1 MFIRA
6 RKRTLKNG
14 QERRSF
20 ALIQAQ
26 RVNGKP
32 KNLTLLNL
40 GKEFNIAEEDWR
52 ELTQQV
58 VARLKGQTRLPY
70 KEDDQDFQNAVDD
83 IVERLQ
89 DNDYDVYA
97 KPPDTRDTILT
108 DEIRHRDSRT
118 VAGERLAV
126 EAMEC
131 LGIPEILRTLN
142 FSETH
147 VQLACAMIVGRML
160 NPGSDRATHQ
170 WMVNSSSILEI
181 LELNVPGLN
190 SLYRCSDE
198 LHKHSHEIM
207 DRLYG
212 NTKELFDCDETLI
225 FYDLTNTFYHGQ
237 EKGELLRYGRSKQKR
252 NDCPLVTLA
261 LTLDGSGFPRSA
273 EILPGNVGEPGTL
286 KQAIENLKGATPTV
300 IMDAGIAT
308 EKNIAYLKK
317 KKLNWIC
324 VQRTQASAVPT
335 READQAFETAGG
347 VKIRAWELSKQDMK
361 TQESEPNEGKS
372 EENELEDQER
382 FVYVHSEAR
391 QATEEQILETK
402 CADYEEALT
411 KLHEGLSKPKYL
423 KNYEKVLVKIGRLR
437 EKYKKVS
444 HTYQVTVT
452 RKKGTKHAESVRF
465 TKLEVH
471 EDRLLAAGGYIL
483 RTSLIDWPLEDV
495 ARAYWRLTEIENTF
509 RVMKSDLGLRPIYHS
524 KDERIEGHLF
534 ITVLAYHVAHS
545 VRTKLKK
552 DGIHDS
558 WDTIRNELNKVKRIT
573 TVLPK
578 SRYRYILTNVDQDL
592 TPRLEKIFLHL
603 GFNYDPDATR
613 TKQEYTDPKV
623 PPNQPP
629 PDS

>member
-32 KNLTLLNL
+32 RNLTLLNL

-58 VARLKGQTRLPY
+58 VARLKGQTRLSY

-89 DNDYDVYA
+89 DNDYDVDA

-142 FSETH
+142 FSETY
-147 VQLACAMIVGRML
+147 VRLACAMIVGRML

-207 DRLYG
+207 DCLYG
-212 NTKELFDCDETLI
+212 NTKELFDCDETII

-252 NDCPLVTLA
+252 NDCPLATLA
-261 LTLDGSGFPRSA
+261 LTLDGSGFPRNA
-273 EILPGNVGEPGTL
+273 EILPGNVAEPGTL
-286 KQAIENLKGATPTV
+286 KQAIESLKGTTPTV

-308 EKNIAYLKK
+308 QENVAYMKEKG
-317 KKLNWIC
+317 LNWIC
-324 VQRTQASAVPT
+324 VQRTKAPAVPD
-335 READQAFETAGG
+335 REPEQAFETAGG
-347 VKIRAWELSKQDMK
+347 VRIRAWELSKADRNLEDAQ
-361 TQESEPNEGKS
+361 
-372 EENELEDQER
+372 ENEREDPER

-391 QATEEQILETK
+391 QATEEQILASK
-402 CADYEEALT
+402 CA
-411 KLHEGLSKPKYL
+411 
-423 KNYEKVLVKIGRLR
+423 IR
-437 EKYKKVS
+437 
-444 HTYQVTVT
+444 
-452 RKKGTKHAESVRF
+452 KGTHQAPRRTVQAQVSE
-465 TKLEVH
+465 KL
-471 EDRLLAAGGYIL
+471 
-483 RTSLIDWPLEDV
+483 
-495 ARAYWRLTEIENTF
+495 
-509 RVMKSDLGLRPIYHS
+509 
-524 KDERIEGHLF
+524 
-534 ITVLAYHVAHS
+534 
-545 VRTKLKK
+545 
-552 DGIHDS
+552 
-558 WDTIRNELNKVKRIT
+558 
-573 TVLPK
+573 
-578 SRYRYILTNVDQDL
+578 
-592 TPRLEKIFLHL
+592 
-603 GFNYDPDATR
+603 
-613 TKQEYTDPKV
+613 
-623 PPNQPP
+623 
-629 PDS
+629 